1 MHEPN
6 WEDLRYVLAVADTG
20 SVAAA
25 AKSLSVAH
33 TTVLRRIASF
43 EADSG
48 ARLFERTA
56 RGYRIVPDRAKSFE
70 ALRTA
75 GTAIEAARAE
85 IDASVVAPGEILRVT
100 STDML
105 CATFLPSVLQAMRRD
120 NPGLQVALLSSNA
133 YLDLAHGHADLT
145 LRPALDLPADLL
157 GDCVAHL
164 GMSVYGTPGAPE
176 EWLGVTGPLTRS
188 VAGQWLRDKCA
199 APATVTDSFVVL
211 AELLATGAG
220 RSILPCLLGDA
231 DPRLHRLSGDAPI
244 LRVPLWVAGH
254 RDLGDSRRIR
264 RFRKALGK
272 AISLQRAALLGDRS
286 ARPA

>member
-1 MHEPN
+1 MHDTN

-25 AKSLSVAH
+25 AKSLGVAR

-43 EADSG
+43 EAESG

-56 RGYRIVPDRAKSFE
+56 RGYRVVPDRAKSLE
-70 ALRTA
+70 ALRAA

-100 STDML
+100 STDMI
-105 CATFLPSVLQAMRRD
+105 CATFLPAVLEKLRAE

-145 LRPALDLPADLL
+145 VRPALDLPADLL
-157 GDCVAHL
+157 GDCAAHL
-164 GMSVYGTPGAPE
+164 GMSVYGAPGAPE

-188 VAGQWLRDKCA
+188 VAGPWLRDKCA
-199 APATVTDSFVVL
+199 APRTVTDSFVVL
-211 AELLATGAG
+211 AELLATGSG

-231 DPRLHRLSGDAPI
+231 DPRLRRFSGKAPL
-244 LRVPLWVAGH
+244 LRVPIWVAGH

-264 RFRKALGK
+264 KFRKALGK
-272 AISLQRAALLGDRS
+272 AITRRRAELLGDRS
-286 ARPA
+286 ARLA